1 MKELLAVGSALVF
14 ASCAVARAPWLD
26 AGLSGS
32 RILPGVSVIR
42 GGHCESSAITNAL
55 RYEGYDVSESMVTGG
70 GGALSFM
77 FMKGTFP
84 FVGARNEDMKERFF
98 AAAHISLHD
107 EIPSEPDSGW
117 RTIDGLLARDIPV
130 VLRVDMRFLPYRYG
144 GKYGP
149 SYSSFGAHYITL
161 FGADYEKGIA
171 LVSDTEYEGLQSV
184 GLTDLQKAR
193 TSATKS
199 FPPRAE
205 FYWAEPTPDSGRN
218 ADGKY
223 SLDTDALVR
232 SSFAAV
238 TANYEGGALAGLER
252 YGTDIASLE
261 TYSRQKFL
269 LPSVLE
275 YMAGNIEDF
284 GTGGASF
291 RMLYRDFL
299 VCAAHGSARGSD
311 ADLANL
317 AQSLVP
323 LIDDSIASWHE
334 LSRELRAAAKRIK
347 GMKDAE
353 RSAEL
358 ARIGK
363 IADGLYIREKAFYT
377 ELKKSR

>member
-1 MKELLAVGSALVF
+1 MKEILAVGSALVF
-14 ASCAVARAPWLD
+14 ASCAVARAPWKD
-26 AGLSGS
+26 EGLSGS
-32 RILPGVSVIR
+32 RMLPGVSVIR

-98 AAAHISLHD
+98 AAARIPFHD
-107 EIPSEPDSGW
+107 EIPSGPDSGW
-117 RTIDGLLARDIPV
+117 RTVDGLLGRNIPV

-149 SYSSFGAHYITL
+149 AYSSFGAHYITL

-171 LVSDTEYEGLQSV
+171 LVSDTEYDGLQSV
-184 GLTDLQKAR
+184 KLADLQKAR
-193 TSATKS
+193 TSATKN

-205 FYWAEPTPDSGRN
+205 FYWAEPAPDSGRN

-223 SLDTDALVR
+223 SLDADALVR

-238 TANYEGGALAGLER
+238 SSNYEGGALAGLER
-252 YGTDIASLE
+252 YGSDIASLE

-269 LPSVLE
+269 LPAVLE

-299 VCAAHGSARGSD
+299 AYASVNASAA
-311 ADLANL
+311 LASK
-317 AQSLVP
+317 AQALVP
-323 LIDDSIASWHE
+323 YADDSIALWHE
-334 LSRELRAAAKRIK
+334 LSRELRASSKRIK
-347 GMKDAE
+347 GMSEAK
-353 RSAEL
+353 RRAEL

-377 ELKKSR
+377 ELKKLQ